1 MYSVLSQSSKLMTLE
16 KESETRSQAQGQEQ
30 SVNLVR
36 QHTVELSTT
45 QLSFLSQDAEQQWL

>member
-36 QHTVELSTT
+36 RHTVELSTT
-45 QLSFLSQDAEQQWL
+45 QLSFLSQDAEQQ